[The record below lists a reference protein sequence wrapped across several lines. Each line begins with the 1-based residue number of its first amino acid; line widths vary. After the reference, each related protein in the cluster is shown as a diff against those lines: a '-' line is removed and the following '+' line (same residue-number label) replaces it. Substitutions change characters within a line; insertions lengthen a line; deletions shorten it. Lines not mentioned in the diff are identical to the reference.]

1 MIIFFRIFADIKLVN
16 CAMRIKQGHKVREI
30 AGENVMIMQGQGG
43 VDMTRV
49 IALNDSSILLW
60 NNLLDIDFST
70 DDVKRILLENY
81 EVEEAIAAA
90 DAKAWVEKMQ
100 QAALIE

>member
-1 MIIFFRIFADIKLVN
+1 
-16 CAMRIKQGHKVREI
+16 MRIKQGYKVREI
-30 AGENVMIMQGQGG
+30 AGENVVIMQGQGG

-60 NNLLDIDFST
+60 NNLLGKDFST
-70 DDVKRILLENY
+70 DDVKHILLENY

-90 DAKAWVEKMQ
+90 DAQAWVEKMQ

>member
-1 MIIFFRIFADIKLVN
+1 
-16 CAMRIKQGHKVREI
+16 MRIKQGYKVREI
-30 AGENVMIMQGQGG
+30 AGENVVIMQGQGG

>member
-1 MIIFFRIFADIKLVN
+1 
-16 CAMRIKQGHKVREI
+16 MRIKQGYKVREI
-30 AGENVMIMQGQGG
+30 AGENVVIMQGQGG

-60 NNLLDIDFST
+60 NNLLGKYFST
-70 DDVKRILLENY
+70 DDVKHILLENY

-90 DAKAWVEKMQ
+90 DAQAWVEKMQ

>member
-1 MIIFFRIFADIKLVN
+1 
-16 CAMRIKQGHKVREI
+16 MRIKQGYKVREI
-30 AGENVMIMQGQGG
+30 AGENVVIMQGHGG

-70 DDVKRILLENY
+70 DDVKHILLENY

-90 DAKAWVEKMQ
+90 DAQAWIEKMQ
-100 QAALIE
+100 QAGLVE